1 MWAQCLCKRYSVT
14 RNKGIHCLL
23 VPYAIH
29 KKRKGTGGL
38 PCLCWHWSGMPHSDL
53 CTGFSCW
60 FPFSAEKDLVQ
71 HGRSSPQNLST
82 ATWLK
87 ASVSTQQDRD
97 KAFLRHFPRA
107 GKWFNSELLH
117 GGQRDFCTW
126 LFLDYLMPRAFLHL
140 LMNFTASW
148 LLPPSPPLFL
158 ALPFWTI
165 LTSGILSFHIFWQ
178 ALFVCTFSLPSC
190 HSKILISTLPSHLQP
205 LQVKVFFLHH

>member
-1 MWAQCLCKRYSVT
+1 MPFIKRGKDWRASMSVLTLIWDATLWPLYWFLMLISILCRERLSST
-14 RNKGIHCLL
+14 REIKSTEPQHCHL
-23 VPYAIH
+23 IE
-29 KKRKGTGGL
+29 GL
-38 PCLCWHWSGMPHSDL
+38 G
-53 CTGFSCW
+53 
-60 FPFSAEKDLVQ
+60 K
-71 HGRSSPQNLST
+71 
-82 ATWLK
+82 
-87 ASVSTQQDRD
+87 QQDRD

-107 GKWFNSELLH
+107 GKWFNSELLR

-148 LLPPSPPLFL
+148 LLPPPFL
-158 ALPFWTI
+158 VLPFLTI

-205 LQVKVFFLHH
+205 LKLKVFFLHH